1 MSRCE
6 NNSVDIEKWLRLI
19 RADGVGPTT
28 FARLVKHFGCID
40 LALGASAEQLT
51 KIDRVGAKTAEAIV
65 QSRDSFDVSEELALA
80 EKLGVW
86 IMNIDDARYPPALR
100 HIYDPPPVLY
110 VKGTITRGDNL
121 AFGIVGSRSCSTYG
135 LEQASRFA
143 NLLANSG
150 FTIVSG
156 MARGIDTAA
165 HRGALASGGRTIAVQ
180 GCGLAEV
187 YPPESKDLF
196 ERISRSGAIVSELP
210 LSFVPESKNFP
221 ARNRII
227 AGLSMAVMVVE
238 AAHRSGALITA
249 KAALDNS
256 REVMALPGRIDSPLT
271 AGTHELL
278 KQGAKLV
285 TCVEDVMETLGFIG
299 EGLKNHV
306 LQTSQEVEG
315 KMEKTLFDVLTL
327 NLSQNETSVYNCL
340 GAEPLH
346 VEDIIADTKM
356 AVAGI
361 NASLISLRLKGL
373 IKQLPGN
380 MFKRN

>member
-6 NNSVDIEKWLRLI
+6 NNSVDIEKWLLLI

-28 FARLVKHFGCID
+28 FVRLVKHFGSID
-40 LALGASAEQLT
+40 SALGASAEQLT
-51 KIDRVGAKTAEAIV
+51 KIDRIGAKTAEAIV
-65 QSRDSFDVSEELALA
+65 QSRETFDVSAELGLA

-86 IMNIDDARYPPALR
+86 IMNIEDDRYPPALR

-196 ERISRSGAIVSELP
+196 ERISRNGAIISELP

-249 KAALDNS
+249 QAALDNG

-285 TCVEDVMETLGFIG
+285 TCVEDVMETLGFVG
-299 EGLKNHV
+299 EGLKDHV
-306 LQTSQEVEG
+306 LQTSQAVEG
-315 KMEKTLFDVLTL
+315 KTERTLFDVSDLS
-327 NLSQNETSVYNCL
+327 LSQNETSVYDCL

-346 VEDIIADTKM
+346 IEDIIADSKL
-356 AVAGI
+356 AVASI
-361 NASLISLRLKGL
+361 NSSLISLRLKGL

-380 MFKRN
+380 MFKKN